1 MIESLRNW
9 YNASFNDQKYAAY
22 LKAVS
27 DSLGESAQFHLAETP
42 VFIPKDFRV
51 KLLQACEDL
60 IDTIVAP
67 QFLNT
72 SEKAIL
78 PDLRSRGDQSSID

>member
-27 DSLGESAQFHLAETP
+27 NSLGESAQFHLAETP

-67 QFLNT
+67 QFLR
-72 SEKAIL
+72 KA
-78 PDLRSRGDQSSID
+78 QSQLFIARHTKLGRF